1 MKKKLLSFILIF
13 VFVLGFFVV
22 ADAAF
27 ALDTGV
33 NEVNNTIDLGNTDPR
48 VVIAR
53 IIQIALGFLGT
64 IAVVL
69 VIYAGFIWMTS
80 EGQEE
85 KVSKAKRTLS
95 SAVVGLIIVLSAFGI
110 TTFLLNRLMEA
121 TGVQSNSSSTSY
133 DNPNLGL
140 GSLGACTIETVY
152 PEPGQVDVARNTSI
166 LINVKEELNLETVCE
181 DTSGDG
187 LFCNCS
193 GSVCDSIIPEN
204 IRIFTS
210 DAGDACETDCSGNE
224 IDVSAVV
231 SLDGLSFALIPT
243 DYLGSS
249 AQKTWYTVYLSND
262 IEKVEEGNLFD
273 SCSADFMQWSFEVG
287 TFLDLTP
294 PQVKQ
299 GGVFPSP
306 DDDEDEMQ
314 EVSVYQAATGK
325 ISVLATPDTYEVAY
339 VDFVTKDPIAG
350 GWDTASAVIDPN
362 YHQQL
367 SSFQVVVINSGDQAQ
382 LFNGNDLLG
391 VASFSNNAVVF
402 DNYFILT
409 VNGTNYNEGSAWIVG
424 VQPEIIADSLVVG
437 NETYIF
443 SDNFNAN
450 NIPVDANNSV
460 QANYINIKLSG
471 HPDVD
476 ILFVANEVDLTAKI
490 AGSQGNDIVL
500 TSSSVGLSI
509 VPMAGGVTGQTSFIV
524 NDGRDQP
531 RNTVIQINF
540 NEPVNPIMISGDAQ
554 NVYDYIRVINNATGA
569 LVNGDACMD
578 NTECLSYNCQSNIC
592 EGNSLTGKFMV
603 SNMFRTVEFISDDE
617 CGVNGCGET
626 IYCLPGSSELAVEME
641 AANLKECTS
650 DNDCVNLTPYN
661 SCIDSGLGYS
671 VCQSDETVNYPLSN
685 PAAMDGIMDA
695 AINSLNGNRDVAADG
710 PLEYFSENLENPILK
725 DSFRWTFYINDTIE
739 ISPPSIIS
747 VDPDLSDIG
756 VLLNKNIEI
765 EFDKLMMNI
774 SLQTGSVIINNGEQD
789 IEHKQINLRAS
800 SPYPLGYWVTVENID
815 LPPLNNEPDISRATL
830 RHSLL
835 GDAMS
840 HIVQVGSGVKDIYQ
854 NCFKPS
860 SGPACTAND
869 LQPSCCFGTPVAG
882 ADCTGY

>member
-1 MKKKLLSFILIF
+1 MKKKLLSLILIS

-27 ALDTGV
+27 ALDTGI
-33 NEVNNTIDLGNTDPR
+33 NEVEANIDLGNTDPR

-85 KVSKAKRTLS
+85 KVSKAKKTLS
-95 SAVVGLIIVLSAFGI
+95 SAVIGLIIILSAFGI
-110 TTFLLNRLMEA
+110 TTFLLSRLMEA
-121 TGVQSNSSSTSY
+121 TGVQSNSNSASY
-133 DNPNLGL
+133 SNTNLGL
-140 GSLGACTIETVY
+140 GSMGACTVEAVY
-152 PEPGQVDVARNTSI
+152 PEPGQIDVARNTSI
-166 LINVKEELNLETVCE
+166 LISVKEELNLETICK

-193 GSVCDSIIPEN
+193 GSVCDLIIPEN

-210 DAGDACETDCSGNE
+210 DAGDACEIDCSGNE
-224 IDVSAVV
+224 TDVSAVV
-231 SLDGLSFALIPT
+231 SLDGLSFALMPT

-262 IEKVEEGNLFD
+262 IEKAEEGNLFD
-273 SCSADFMQWSFEVG
+273 SCSADFMQWNFEVG

-294 PQVKQ
+294 PQVEQ

-306 DDDEDEMQ
+306 DDDDDEVQ
-314 EVSVYQAATGK
+314 VSSYYAASGS
-325 ISVLATPDTYEVAY
+325 IIVSATPSTYEVAY
-339 VDFVTKDPIAG
+339 VNFVTKDPITG

-367 SSFQVVVINSGDQAQ
+367 SSFQVVVIDNGNQAQ
-382 LFNGNDLLG
+382 LFNGSNLVE

-402 DNYFILT
+402 EDYFTLT

-424 VQPEIIADSLVVG
+424 VQPEVVADSLVVG
-437 NETYIF
+437 NETYVF
-443 SDNFNAN
+443 GDNFNAN
-450 NIPVDANNSV
+450 NIPVDV
-460 QANYINIKLSG
+460 DDIIQAQYINIKLSG

-476 ILFVANEVDLTAKI
+476 VSLGGNTIILTAKV
-490 AGSQGNDIVL
+490 AGYQGNDIIL
-500 TSSSVGLSI
+500 TSSSAGLLIS
-509 VPMAGGVTGQTSFIV
+509 PMMGGVTGQTSFIV
-524 NDGRDQP
+524 NDRRDQP

-554 NVYDYIRVINNATGA
+554 DVYDYIRVINNAAGA
-569 LVNGDACMD
+569 LVNGDGCMD

-650 DNDCVNLTPYN
+650 DNDCVNLVPYN

-671 VCQSDETVNYPLSN
+671 VCQSDETINYPLSN
-685 PAAMDGIMDA
+685 PAAMDGVMDA

-710 PLEYFSENLENPILK
+710 PLEYFNENLENLSLK

-765 EFDKLMMNI
+765 DFDKLMMNI
-774 SLQTGSVIINNGEQD
+774 TLQTGSVIVNNGEQD

-800 SPYPLGYWVTVENID
+800 SPYPLGYWITVENID
-815 LPPLNNEPDISRATL
+815 LPPLTNEPDISRATL

-835 GDAMS
+835 SDAMS